1 MAQKENNMS
10 ANLFGNRL
18 EMRRDAAWHKLG
30 TVFPGDE
37 KVSAL
42 EAMER
47 ADILFGIDK
56 FPQVIKLDD
65 GSEIE
70 TGAYAV
76 VREPTHDDPEHRVL
90 ATVGRDWTAL
100 QARELGEMLNP
111 ISTKFPVETVGAI
124 GVGEKIF
131 ITLDAGGAK
140 IAGEDHDLFWLVSD
154 HRDGLGALNIAF
166 TPVRVVCQ
174 NTLISG
180 LNNSK
185 ISVSLRHNRSIKA
198 DASFYLDIFSKMA
211 RTQESVVT
219 AMNSLT
225 KVTLEKSQ
233 VNQIVEASYPSASKP
248 NRLRLSDGVSSDD
261 VPATVWTKILN
272 DRKHHQEEYEK
283 RQARVDRIKENAFER
298 IDVFNQEYSHFAN
311 TPWAVYNAIVE
322 TEDYRR
328 GWDGSGT
335 SLFGQRAEAKARA
348 FNKALTFVR

>member
-1 MAQKENNMS
+1 MPAT
-10 ANLFGNRL
+10 LFGERFIG
-18 EMRRDAAWHKLG
+18 RREPAWHRLG
-30 TVFPGDE
+30 EVFPADE
-37 KVSAL
+37 KMTAS
-42 EAMER
+42 EAMQR

-56 FPQVIKLDD
+56 HPQIVRMAD
-65 GSEIE
+65 GTELTTDS
-70 TGAYAV
+70 YAV
-76 VREPTHDDPEHRVL
+76 VREPTADDPVNRVL
-90 ATVGRDWTAL
+90 ATVGKEWTAI
-100 QARELGEMLNP
+100 QAKDLGAMLDP
-111 ISTKFPVETVGAI
+111 ISEQFPVETAGAI
-124 GVGEKIF
+124 GKGEKIF
-131 ITLDAGGAK
+131 ITLDAGDSQ
-140 IAGEDHDLFWLVSD
+140 IAGEDHNLFWLVSD
-154 HRDGLGALNIAF
+154 HRDGTGALSIAF

-174 NTLISG
+174 NTLITG
-180 LNNSK
+180 LRSSK
-185 ISVSLRHNRSIKA
+185 VSVTLKHNKA
-198 DASFYLDIFSKMA
+198 IQSDASFYLDIFNQMA

-248 NRLRLSDGVSSDD
+248 NRLRLSDGVNSDD

-298 IDVFNQEYSHFAN
+298 IDVFNQEFSHFAN

>member
-1 MAQKENNMS
+1 MPAT
-10 ANLFGNRL
+10 LFGERFIG
-18 EMRRDAAWHKLG
+18 RREPAWHRLG
-30 TVFPGDE
+30 EVFSADE
-37 KVSAL
+37 KMTAS
-42 EAMER
+42 EAMAR

-56 FPQVIKLDD
+56 HPQIVKMED
-65 GSEIE
+65 GTELATDS
-70 TGAYAV
+70 YAV
-76 VREPTHDDPEHRVL
+76 VREPTVDDPINRVL
-90 ATVGRDWTAL
+90 ATVGKEWTAI
-100 QARELGEMLNP
+100 QAKDLGNMLDP
-111 ISTKFPVETVGAI
+111 ISDQFPVETAGAI
-124 GVGEKIF
+124 GKGEKIF
-131 ITLDAGGAK
+131 ITLDAGESQ
-140 IAGEDHDLFWLVSD
+140 IAGEDHNLFWLVSD
-154 HRDGLGALNIAF
+154 HRDGTGALSIAF

-174 NTLISG
+174 NTLITG
-180 LNNSK
+180 LRSSK
-185 ISVSLRHNRSIKA
+185 VSVTLKHNKA
-198 DASFYLDIFSKMA
+198 IQSDAAFYLDIFNQMA

-261 VPATVWTKILN
+261 VPSNVWVKILN

-298 IDVFNQEYSHFAN
+298 IDVFNQEYSNLAN
-311 TPWAVYNAIVE
+311 TPWAIYNAIVE